1 MLRAIV
7 LTQEHKPT
15 EPKEG
20 KRIKK
25 CNGDLRYGDGR
36 GGRVLRVYRKHEDQ
50 PGLHLTRTLGDEQG
64 HIVGVKSEPDVT
76 LVKMDRESYMYV
88 IITGNQA
95 LWSQINAKAVQE
107 ICKIEVRKY
116 MMHEEQVG
124 GVAQTAVDTI
134 ADTTAEKAQIS
145 GMNLAQMICE
155 RFIAYEKMTASE
167 TTVFPLA
174 TECSVKIVNEELM
187 VQVLTLL

>member
-25 CNGDLRYGDGR
+25 CNGDLRFGDGR

-64 HIVGVKSEPDVT
+64 HIVGVKSEPDVA

-95 LWSQINAKAVQE
+95 LWSQVNLKAVQE

-116 MMHEEQVG
+116 MMQQVG
-124 GVAQTAVDTI
+124 EVADTTVDTI
-134 ADTTAEKAQIS
+134 ADTTAEKGQIT
-145 GMNLAQMICE
+145 GVNLAQMICE
-155 RFIAYEKMTASE
+155 RFIAYEKMAASE
-167 TTVFPLA
+167 TTLLPVG
-174 TECSVKIVNEELM
+174 TETSVKVVNEELL